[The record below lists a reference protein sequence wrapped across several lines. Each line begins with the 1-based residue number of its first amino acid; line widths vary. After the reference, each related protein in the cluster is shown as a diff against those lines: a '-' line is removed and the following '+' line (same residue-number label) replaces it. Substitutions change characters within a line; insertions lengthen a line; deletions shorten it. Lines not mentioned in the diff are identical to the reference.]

1 MVSPF
6 FPRTF
11 ELGLSSLPMIIS
23 RCRIRW
29 FAIVALC
36 LGSAG
41 TIARAAEVA
50 NFALYDQRG
59 RLYELRRTDSRA
71 VVLFFT
77 ANGCP
82 IARQSAAKLDRMR
95 DAYAARGIDVL
106 LVNSSSG
113 DDRQSIVKEM
123 RELRTPYLP
132 VLKDDTQGLARHLH
146 ATRTGEAV
154 AINTKDWTVFYRG
167 ALDDQAVEGA
177 QKPAPTE
184 LYLENALN
192 AFLDGRPVMVAKT
205 TARGCVIA
213 LDGGEGPD
221 SAPVSYAQHV
231 APILQKKCVSCHSP
245 GNIGSWSM
253 SGHKKVKSMSA
264 MIEEV
269 ILARRMPPWDA
280 DPAHGKFSNDT
291 SLSVSDAQTLLRWVH
306 QGALRGEGDDPLQGL
321 KVPPPADWPLGK
333 PDIVLRLPKPE
344 NIPATGV
351 LDYRHI
357 EVLAGNA
364 TEGWV
369 GAVWV
374 RPGNLK
380 VVHHLIARLKE
391 GGQKDHTGGKEMYV
405 AWAPGA
411 KLGKFPQG
419 SGKYLPANARFDLE
433 MHYTT
438 NGSPQADQTEVGI
451 YLLKE
456 KPALRYESVPVINN
470 SFEIRPGEA
479 NAAVQAMYGFK
490 QGATLHSVTPH
501 MHLRGRTMKFETL
514 SPAGKREVIA
524 SIPRYDFNW
533 QLTYVLAQPRPILP
547 GTWAVLSGSFDNSPR
562 NPSNPDPKKTVRWG
576 EQSFDEMFLGWYNV
590 TWEMD
595 PARAAATARTSE

>member
-1 MVSPF
+1 MITS
-6 FPRTF
+6 R
-11 ELGLSSLPMIIS
+11 SLV
-23 RCRIRW
+23 RW
-29 FAIVALC
+29 FTLALVS
-36 LGSAG
+36 LGIAG
-41 TIARAAEVA
+41 TAVRATEVS
-50 NFALYDQRG
+50 NFALFDQRG
-59 RLYELRRTDSRA
+59 RLYEMRRTNSRA

-82 IARQSAAKLDRMR
+82 VARQSVAKLDRLR
-95 DAYAARGIDVL
+95 DAYTARGIDIL

-113 DDRQSIVKEM
+113 DDRQSIIKEM

-132 VLKDDTQGLARHLH
+132 VLKDDTQGLARHLR

-154 AINTKDWTVFYRG
+154 AISTKDWSVFYRG
-167 ALDDQAVEGA
+167 ALDDQTVEGA

-184 LYLENALN
+184 RYLEMALD
-192 AFLDGRPVMVAKT
+192 AFLEGRPVTVAKT
-205 TARGCVIA
+205 AARGCAIA

-231 APILQKKCVSCHSP
+231 APILQKNCVSCHSP

-269 ILARRMPPWDA
+269 ILTRRMPPWDA
-280 DPAHGKFSNDT
+280 DPAHGKFSNNT
-291 SLSVSDAQTLLRWVH
+291 SLSLSEAQTLLRWVH
-306 QGALRGEGDDPLQGL
+306 QGAPRGEGDDPLAGV
-321 KVPPPADWPLGK
+321 KIPPATDWPLGP

-364 TEGWV
+364 TAGWV
-369 GAVWV
+369 GAVTV
-374 RPGNLK
+374 RPGNRK

-391 GGQKDHTGGKEMYV
+391 GGQKDHTGGKEMFV
-405 AWAPGA
+405 GWAPGA
-411 KLGKFPQG
+411 YSGKYPQG

-438 NGSPQADQTEVGI
+438 NGSPQTDQTEVGI

-456 KPALRYESVPVINN
+456 KPALRYESIPVINA
-470 SFEIRPGEA
+470 SFEIQPGEA
-479 NAAVQAMYGFK
+479 DAQVQAMYGFK

-514 SPAGKREVIA
+514 SPDGKRAVIA

-533 QLTYVLAQPRPILP
+533 QQTYMLAQPRPIAP
-547 GTWAVLSGSFDNSPR
+547 GTWAVLTGSFDNSTR

-590 TWEMD
+590 TWEMGASA
-595 PARAAATARTSE
+595 PAAAARKAE